1 MSEQPNYVVKI
12 STALSNKP
20 MFVRIADPTYSLDKI
35 FTEAI
40 STLRNTGK
48 PLESQQL
55 EQLFKQHQI
64 FHNGKVVGKGDL
76 FRDLE
81 AKTQSIGNQAVQMVE
96 LDLVSS
102 HHGGSYQEP
111 FFYLFFRLFED
122 RIHQIDKSLINIDN
136 KKDQIIRIQQRFIA
150 DLKLILLHPDHFI
163 EAMKVRETIWNE

>member
-81 AKTQSIGNQAVQMVE
+81 AKTQSIGNQAVQIVE

-102 HHGGSYQEP
+102 HHGGVNYEK
-111 FFYLFFRLFED
+111 LFFMNLFFQFKQKVAKLD
-122 RIHQIDKSLINIDN
+122 HKPDQSNSLQDMVLLQ
-136 KKDQIIRIQQRFIA
+136 KQFITLLEVIVFEQTA
-150 DLKLILLHPDHFI
+150 DIEHFL
-163 EAMKVRETIWNE
+163 EGFTHE

>member
-102 HHGGSYQEP
+102 HHGGIDYSK
-111 FFYLFFRLFED
+111 LFFTNLFLQFKQKVSKLD
-122 RIHQIDKSLINIDN
+122 HKPDQTNILQDMVLLQ
-136 KKDQIIRIQQRFIA
+136 KQFIT
-150 DLKLILLHPDHFI
+150 LL
-163 EAMKVRETIWNE
+163 ETIVFERTETVHFLEGFTHE